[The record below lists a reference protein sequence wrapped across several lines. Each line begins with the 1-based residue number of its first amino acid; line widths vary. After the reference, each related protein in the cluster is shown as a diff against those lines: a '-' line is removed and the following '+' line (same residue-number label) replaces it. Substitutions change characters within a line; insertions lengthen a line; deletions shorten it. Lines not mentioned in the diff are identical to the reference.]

1 MIHDVIARYNE
12 AFDDATAADTY
23 AELRAGLER
32 EQLVF
37 GERLLCNVLRPQLLT
52 EGEYAGIQAACAL
65 VLAALAKAYDAL
77 LADAS
82 LRAVLALTPLEEA
95 AIALDPGYATPTP
108 FARLDSFFSR
118 EHATL
123 HFVEYNAETPAGVG
137 YEDVLGRVFLALEPV
152 QRLAAR
158 HPLRP
163 VEGSDTILETLLG
176 LHAEAGISA
185 PPSVAVLDW
194 HDVPTRAEHHLL
206 ADHFRRRGVPTQVG
220 APAELAFT
228 AGRLTLRGEPVSIVY
243 KRVLGSEFLTECG
256 LDHPL
261 VHALRAGAAI
271 MANPFRCKLL
281 HKKIIFALLSD
292 ERYAHLYSAP
302 ELAAIARH
310 VPWTRRVD
318 DRRTTVDGQSVDL
331 LAWASAHRTE
341 LVLKPNDDYGGRGVV
356 LGWEVDDAAWSK
368 ALGDALTEPTVLQ
381 RRVNVAVEPFPVWDG
396 AAAAVEARLVDLDP
410 FCYAGERV
418 HGVLTRLSAGG
429 LLNVTA
435 GGGSI
440 TPMFVIDL

>member
-1 MIHDVIARYNE
+1 MIHDVIARYND
-12 AFDDATAADTY
+12 AFDDATAAATY
-23 AELRAGLER
+23 ADLRAGLER

-52 EGEYAGIQAACAL
+52 EAEYAGIQSASAL
-65 VLAALAKAYDAL
+65 VLSALAKAYAAL
-77 LADAS
+77 MADAS
-82 LRAVLALTPLEEA
+82 LRAQLALSPLEEA
-95 AIALDPGYATPTP
+95 AIALEPGYATPTP

-118 EHATL
+118 EHGTL

-137 YEDVLGRVFLALEPV
+137 YEDVLGRLFLDLAPV
-152 QRLAAR
+152 KALAAQY
-158 HPLRP
+158 PVRP
-163 VEGSDTILETLLG
+163 VEGSDTILDTLLD
-176 LHAEAGISA
+176 LYVEAGLRL
-185 PPSVAVLDW
+185 PPSIAVLDW
-194 HDVPTRAEHHLL
+194 DDVPTRTEHHIL
-206 ADHFRRRGVPTQVG
+206 ANHFWERKVPARVG
-220 APAELAFT
+220 GPEELSFA

-243 KRVLGSEFLTECG
+243 KRVLGSEFLSECG

-261 VHALRAGAAI
+261 MQALRAGAAI

-281 HKKIIFALLSD
+281 HKKVIFALLSD
-292 ERYAHLYSAP
+292 ERHVHLYSAP
-302 ELAAIARH
+302 ELAAIAAH

-331 LAWASAHRTE
+331 LSWAADHRTE

-356 LGWEVDDAAWSK
+356 LGWDVDDATWS
-368 ALGDALTEPTVLQ
+368 AALTDGLAEPTVLQ
-381 RRVNVAVEPFPVWDG
+381 RRVNVAVEPFPVWTG
-396 AAAAVEARLVDLDP
+396 QAAAVEARLVDLDP
-410 FCYAGERV
+410 FCYGGERV